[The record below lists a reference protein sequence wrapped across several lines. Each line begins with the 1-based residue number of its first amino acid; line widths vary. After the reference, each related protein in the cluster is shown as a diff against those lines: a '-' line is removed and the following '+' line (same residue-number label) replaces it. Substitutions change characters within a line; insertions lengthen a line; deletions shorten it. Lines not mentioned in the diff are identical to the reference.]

1 MGEKSFLH
9 KVILQQPGIGIAEA
23 SSSST
28 NNKSNSNNDDDKQ
41 NIPEKLVEAE
51 SAEGSETPE
60 AGSSQGEHQ
69 FGKQSAY
76 KSNKFTE
83 SKTFDALM
91 RSDIDLEEAS
101 DERGNFQSVIINSNN
116 SLRQKHQHLV
126 PAMNEAS
133 GKSMHNM
140 KVSMNSNQL
149 DMYVFPT

>member
-1 MGEKSFLH
+1 M
-9 KVILQQPGIGIAEA
+9 ILQQPGIGIAEA

-28 NNKSNSNNDDDKQ
+28 NNRSNSSNEDPLQ
-41 NIPEKLVEAE
+41 EEPEKLEKE
-51 SAEGSETPE
+51 SASGLEPSESST
-60 AGSSQGEHQ
+60 AGQGDSK

-83 SKTFDALM
+83 SITFDALM

-126 PAMNEAS
+126 PAMKEAS
-133 GKSMHNM
+133 GKSMHNFKGPM
-140 KVSMNSNQL
+140 KNIQS
-149 DMYVFPT
+149 DMYVLTSF

>member
-1 MGEKSFLH
+1 M
-9 KVILQQPGIGIAEA
+9 QQPTVGIAEA
-23 SSSST
+23 SSSNC
-28 NNKSNSNNDDDKQ
+28 NNKSNNNEEDTQ
-41 NIPEKLVEAE
+41 IVPEKLVEEE

-60 AGSSQGEHQ
+60 ANASQGEHQ
-69 FGKQSAY
+69 FGKPSVF

-133 GKSMHNM
+133 GKPMHTM
-140 KVSMNSNQL
+140 KGSINSNQL
-149 DMYVFPT
+149 DM